1 MKLFNPIKYLL
12 ALLIVITPID
22 NSIPASASRT
32 TAGKHSIPLV
42 MVPGTHANQNR
53 FDATFHKLK
62 VPRQNVLKLT
72 ITINNQIIEHGTY
85 NSANPIVI
93 ISFERPDEYNIHEQA
108 NWLAHALIYLKR
120 VYGLNNYNYVGHS
133 NGGLVML
140 DYLEH
145 PHSTL
150 SPKLKQLITIGTP
163 YNDIYKTARTNTQN
177 VKPDQLNDQNK
188 YSSEFKTYYSKR
200 SQIARSI
207 QVTLIYGHTP
217 HANGDGIVA
226 LNSARAGQTIFG
238 NRVIHTT
245 QIDGAQGQHSQLPT
259 GSNVIATIG
268 KLISSDHSI
277 LPESQLLTHCWDVKR
292 LDLRHATKSNS
303 LTA

>member
-1 MKLFNPIKYLL
+1 MKLFNSIKYLL
-12 ALLIVITPID
+12 ALFIVITPIN

-32 TAGKHSIPLV
+32 TADHPTPLV

-85 NSANPIVI
+85 NPASPIVV
-93 ISFERPDEYNIHEQA
+93 ISFEQPAEYNIHEQA
-108 NWLAHALIYLKR
+108 NWLAHALIHLKR
-120 VYGLNNYNYVGHS
+120 VYGLHNYNYVGHS

-150 SPKLKQLITIGTP
+150 APKLKQLITIGTP
-163 YNDIYKTARTNTQN
+163 YNDIYQTAETNTQN
-177 VKPDQLNDQNK
+177 VKPDQLHDQNK
-188 YSSEFKTYYSKR
+188 YSSEFTTYYSSR
-200 SQIARSI
+200 GQIARSI
-207 QVTLIYGHTP
+207 QVTLIYGRLP
-217 HANGDGIVA
+217 YAKGDGIVP
-226 LNSARAGQTIFG
+226 LKSARAGQTIFG

-245 QIDGAQGQHSQLPT
+245 QVNGAQGQHSQLPT
-259 GSNVIATIG
+259 SSNVIATIG

-292 LDLRHATKSNS
+292 LDLRHATKNNS